1 MYYALGI
8 LPVVND
14 KPDPC
19 RVWCER
25 MTRPFCLLTYPEMCV
40 SAIEGC
46 VRRWCIEGQ
55 PPVTPPPPPPLPTD
69 DRDKT
74 LQNALLIGG
83 AVLLLFLLIVI
94 IR

>member
-8 LPVVND
+8 PLVIND

-19 RVWCER
+19 RAWCER
-25 MTRPFCLLTYPEMCV
+25 MMRPFCLPTYPEMCV

-46 VRRWCIEGQ
+46 VRRWCMEGQ
-55 PPVTPPPPPPLPTD
+55 PPVTPPPPPPPTD

-83 AVLLLFLLIVI
+83 AAFLLFLLIAI